1 MPRRPRS
8 FSYDEARDALHVTY
22 RTLQRVLEMRM
33 SSAVRSQLLT
43 LQDML
48 QRIVA
53 RDNGRSQ

>member
-1 MPRRPRS
+1 MARRPRGIP
-8 FSYDEARDALHVTY
+8 YREAVNALHVTY
-22 RTLQRVLEMRM
+22 QTLQRIIDMRM

>member
-8 FSYDEARDALHVTY
+8 FSYDEARDALYVTY